1 MPEKPVPFANTDEF
15 YIALGLF
22 YAAWSRAE
30 LAIDCAT
37 WKASGTES
45 AEQAHARSAGMRFSD
60 KCKRLRTLLNEG
72 KIPNSENAKDLL
84 AQIESCG
91 RNIFAHSFLASDE
104 HSVTFIH
111 RKVERGKY
119 LLTGYTIPRDGFIDH
134 VQDFVQLSFDFENAV
149 GLTDKEVADFGAI
162 PHRRWGRGRSRDR
175 PARVRV
181 LNSSQWGNEGYGG
194 LHGEL
199 LGGYERNA
207 SLIRPRR
214 KGGSLVPKKS
224 RSGAILECY
233 RRAAEAR
240 RMADGSTNRPAKA
253 DFLAIERRW
262 LSLARSDE
270 VETVRAAPRRAP
282 RSPRKQ
288 RGRG

>member
-1 MPEKPVPFANTDEF
+1 MPEKPLPFANTPAF
-15 YIALGLF
+15 YTALGQF
-22 YAAWSRAE
+22 YAAWSRTE

-37 WKASGTES
+37 WKALGTES

-84 AQIESCG
+84 AQIENYG

-199 LGGYERNA
+199 LGWYERNA

-224 RSGAILECY
+224 R
-233 RRAAEAR
+233 
-240 RMADGSTNRPAKA
+240 
-253 DFLAIERRW
+253 
-262 LSLARSDE
+262 
-270 VETVRAAPRRAP
+270 
-282 RSPRKQ
+282 
-288 RGRG
+288 